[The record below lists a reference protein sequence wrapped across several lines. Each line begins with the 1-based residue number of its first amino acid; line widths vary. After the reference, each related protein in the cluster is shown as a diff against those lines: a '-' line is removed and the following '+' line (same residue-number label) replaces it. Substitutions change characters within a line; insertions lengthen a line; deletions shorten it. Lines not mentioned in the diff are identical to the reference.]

1 MSDNNLSKNEE
12 HQEAL
17 HVEKSSLPVTDQS
30 DPKGLQELDD
40 EEWHLD
46 YKIILTFAVR
56 ILAFLTRY

>member
-1 MSDNNLSKNEE
+1 MSDNSLSKNGE

-17 HVEKSSLPVTDQS
+17 HVEKSSLPVIDQS
-30 DPKGLQELDD
+30 DLKCLQDLDD

-56 ILAFLTRY
+56 IRVSLSRY